1 MGCKLAVEGLS
12 IQFEGL
18 MPCNAKNEGKEWPAG
33 FNALYNVFP
42 SQKFMEYW
50 FSVNY
55 YQNTLVFSSPSPQ
68 PNNQPVVRMP
78 QEDALQQTLDRVYC
92 IFCNK
97 K

>member
-1 MGCKLAVEGLS
+1 
-12 IQFEGL
+12 

-55 YQNTLVFSSPSPQ
+55 H
-68 PNNQPVVRMP
+68 
-78 QEDALQQTLDRVYC
+78 
-92 IFCNK
+92 
-97 K
+97 

>member
-1 MGCKLAVEGLS
+1 
-12 IQFEGL
+12 

-55 YQNTLVFSSPSPQ
+55 YQNTLVFFFFFFFFPP
-68 PNNQPVVRMP
+68 RA
-78 QEDALQQTLDRVYC
+78 EDRTKGLPLARQVLYH
-92 IFCNK
+92 
-97 K
+97 